1 MKTEVFRMERVTYC
15 ENETRKLNNL
25 DLQVFGGEI
34 LGILPLNSY
43 GLPELLEV
51 IRKNPP
57 LEFGFVFLKEKCVS
71 NWHQPQ
77 LGHNPIGMIQ
87 SDSQLVEGLSLAEN
101 IFVLR
106 KGFRA
111 WYIRSGLLRTQLAP
125 FFERIGVDIPL
136 DAYPEE
142 LTSFQRVVVELL
154 RAMVAGYRLI
164 IIYDISTILSKEEL
178 EQFQRIL
185 KQGTKEGVSF
195 LYVGFHPEEIAD
207 IADRVA
213 LFSNGRILKTIYPK
227 DVLQHV
233 QNAGQAAPRKVQGSY
248 APKSEPAVFRGEKL
262 TLEGMRELSFSI
274 AAGECLVIQDT
285 GDLITHPLLKVLLG
299 ESRLESGLLWL
310 GNCPA
315 KFPFGPHVAVIQQSP
330 AQSML
335 FPQMSY
341 FDNLFLTSDHHLPNI
356 WRNRRMKHRL
366 AKEYAYR
373 NGVDLFERSIDSLSE
388 KEKYELVYN
397 RVLLQKPTVVF
408 CVRPFK
414 GADME
419 LREHIRKLIQQL
431 QAKKIAV
438 VIMTSNALETI
449 QLADRIVEVGT

>member
-25 DLQVFGGEI
+25 DLQVFSGEI
-34 LGILPLNSY
+34 LGVLPLNSY

-57 LEFGFVFLKEKCVS
+57 LEFGFVFLKEKCVN

-142 LTSFQRVVVELL
+142 LSSFQRVVVELL

-195 LYVGFHPEEIAD
+195 LYLCFHPEEITD

-213 LFSNGRILKTIYPK
+213 LFSNGRILKTVSPK
-227 DVLQHV
+227 DALQHV
-233 QNAGQAAPRKVQGSY
+233 QNIGQPIIRKASGFDY
-248 APKSEPAVFRGEKL
+248 PKSEPPAFRGEKL
-262 TLEGMRELSFSI
+262 SLEGLRELSFSVS
-274 AAGECLVIQDT
+274 AGECLVIQDS
-285 GDLITHPLLKVLLG
+285 GDQVAQPLLKVLLG
-299 ESRLESGLLWL
+299 ESKLESGMFWL

-315 KFPFGPHVAVIQQSP
+315 KLPLWPDVAVIQQTPS
-330 AQSML
+330 QSML

-356 WRNRRMKHRL
+356 WRNRQMKYRL
-366 AKEYAYR
+366 AKEYAHR
-373 NGVDLFERSIDSLSE
+373 NGIDLFERSIESLSE
-388 KEKYELVYN
+388 KEKYDLVYN
-397 RVLLQKPTVVF
+397 RVLLQKPKVVF
-408 CVRPFK
+408 CIRPFK

-419 LREHIRKLIQQL
+419 LREHVRKLLQQL

-438 VIMTSNALETI
+438 VILTSNASETI
-449 QLADRIVEVGT
+449 QIADRIIEVST